1 MLDTTRDQ
9 IDRQDVSDAE
19 APLHRALGILNAMV
33 MAFESF
39 GECMS
44 EADSIDALTH
54 DDAASRAATQHG
66 AASGITDRRKG
77 SGRNPERYPWEWIS
91 PHLFYTFNYHCP
103 HPASS
108 SPTTRRSILLI
119 NSALCASA
127 AFMAVVVCFKVL
139 VFDPPTTV
147 PPITAANA
155 PIMTVGSNPTAPM
168 IIAKL
173 KVPPAAMAN
182 FEIKTNFRQLSITS
196 ASSSMWASMCK
207 ISSCRSPS
215 SSMSAERPRS

>member
-54 DDAASRAATQHG
+54 DDAASRAATQHE

-77 SGRNPERYPWEWIS
+77 SGRNPERYPGS
-91 PHLFYTFNYHCP
+91 GRL
-103 HPASS
+103 
-108 SPTTRRSILLI
+108 R
-119 NSALCASA
+119 
-127 AFMAVVVCFKVL
+127 
-139 VFDPPTTV
+139 
-147 PPITAANA
+147 
-155 PIMTVGSNPTAPM
+155 IM
-168 IIAKL
+168 
-173 KVPPAAMAN
+173 
-182 FEIKTNFRQLSITS
+182 LS
-196 ASSSMWASMCK
+196 
-207 ISSCRSPS
+207 
-215 SSMSAERPRS
+215 